1 MGIRSTHTTRNIDSR
16 KASVPTIAKGKPLD
30 ARGSEGDLT
39 FRRTSEG
46 LKLYIKANH
55 KWHGIKVGESF
66 DSLEKKINEI
76 KSKVDTIKQF
86 RLPSTYSV
94 TGDFTLDVSGDIELN
109 ADGGQVTIK
118 DGAASHFLFDCDATM
133 LRIYDD
139 TDVADYFD
147 ITVAANGATTLST
160 VDGGSDAANLMLS
173 PDGNIGLNSGVSDG
187 LITFSSQAT
196 AYAYIS
202 EHHSMTELVMFEQ
215 GGAGSDSFTIQVA
228 EHGATTLITNDG
240 AAAAANLKL
249 AIDGYIELE
258 PSAGNYIHMDG
269 SVGFTQLAET
279 FSDDSLIGSGG
290 TDDTH
295 IDFRKTNKVYLAVGG
310 DITNLNLIFPAVS
323 GNFLLYL
330 RYDGDHDIAN
340 YKVYEYDLSAAG
352 SADVLWPGGT
362 APATTASSRDIFT
375 FYWNA
380 TDTEAY
386 GVASLNF
393 S

>member
-118 DGAASHFLFDCDATM
+118 DDNKDHFLFDCDATAFT
-133 LRIYDD
+133 IYDD
-139 TDVADYFD
+139 DDNADYFK
-147 ITVAANGATTLST
+147 IVVAANGATTLST

-295 IDFRKTNKVYLAVGG
+295 IDFRKTNKVYLSVGG

>member
-1 MGIRSTHTTRNIDSR
+1 M
-16 KASVPTIAKGKPLD
+16 A
-30 ARGSEGDLT
+30 
-39 FRRTSEG
+39 
-46 LKLYIKANH
+46 
-55 KWHGIKVGESF
+55 W
-66 DSLEKKINEI
+66 LEKVISPSEAPEFKPI
-76 KSKVDTIKQF
+76 
-86 RLPSTYSV
+86 LP
-94 TGDFTLDVSGDIELN
+94 SGDIELN

-118 DGAASHFLFDCDATM
+118 DGAASHFLFDCDATAFT
-133 LRIYDD
+133 IYDD
-139 TDVADYFD
+139 TDIADYFF
-147 ITVAANGATTLST
+147 IQVGASGVTKLKTVDYGAAVGHLTLDADGEIVLDAVPTVNGIGSGIRFLSNGTEYGALTTHHALSSFTLYEAGGASTDDYFNIQVDTAGATTFT
-160 VDGGSDAANLMLS
+160 TIDAA
-173 PDGNIGLNSGVSDG
+173 GV
-187 LITFSSQAT
+187 
-196 AYAYIS
+196 
-202 EHHSMTELVMFEQ
+202 
-215 GGAGSDSFTIQVA
+215 
-228 EHGATTLITNDG
+228 
-240 AAAAANLKL
+240 AANLKL
-249 AIDGYIELE
+249 DIDGYIELE

-295 IDFRKTNKVYLAVGG
+295 IDFRKTNKVYLSVGG